1 VRGGIVG
8 LGLAAGVVLALGH
21 VEATEP
27 ARSAP
32 RVLTILGDDLLRLD
46 SAVTAVALSA
56 DGRVGALGGG
66 TGIDVFEVPGLRRLR
81 FFPEL
86 AARGRGL
93 ALSADGAL
101 LAASV
106 RTRAEAIRRHAK
118 HAVEVWSL
126 RDGKHVATLDPAIE
140 VRAAAFSPDGRLL
153 AVGGENLGIELWDVA
168 KGRARWRKLAH
179 SANGEILS
187 LAFSPDGRRLLS
199 GAKVDGAGGG
209 AETDE
214 WMDTLR
220 LWNVDTAAQIRPLA
234 EGTSI
239 AGFSADGRF
248 IIDAGGAGAA
258 VFRADAD
265 EPFVGLPHFAD
276 PKQSMQFV
284 EGAALSLDGARAATA
299 GSDGAL
305 ATWDVGAGRE
315 LERVVAHRNMIDA
328 FAASADLRYG
338 LTGSRDQRARL
349 WQLAPL
355 REIPA
360 RPGHDGVV
368 LALAVSADGARL
380 WSLGADGR
388 AIEWA
393 LGPGEIAAETIFDA
407 TKPAAGGWTHAAIGA
422 FARGGAVVVALD
434 RDRAWAIDRAT
445 GRTLWERKVPDL
457 TYWAPPAAG
466 GSAVAVGAPILDVA
480 TGAQTAT
487 VARAGVFHALSP
499 DGRLVAADGPDGALR
514 IADARSGATIRA
526 LAGHGPSRSF
536 VAGQGFVT
544 DAHASVDGGAFSPD
558 GAVLVTTGW
567 DHTARFWR
575 VATGEA
581 LGVVSLSAA
590 SSPPR
595 AVAFSPDGGRA
606 VIADEETGLLRLV
619 DGTTYREVTSIDLA
633 VDPRLMSAHPRSVA
647 FSPDGRSLYVGMTR
661 GQIAVV
667 AVP

>member
-1 VRGGIVG
+1 MRGGIVG
-8 LGLAAGVVLALGH
+8 LWLAAGVALAPGH
-21 VEATEP
+21 AEAAEP
-27 ARSAP
+27 AHAAP

-46 SAVTAVALSA
+46 AAVTAVALSA
-56 DGRVGALGGG
+56 DGRVGALGGR
-66 TGIDVFEVPGLRRLR
+66 TGVDVFEVPGLRRLR
-81 FFPEL
+81 FFPDLVAQE
-86 AARGRGL
+86 RGL

-106 RTRAEAIRRHAK
+106 SAHAEAIRRKASK
-118 HAVEVWSL
+118 HEVDVWNL
-126 RDGKHVATLDPAIE
+126 REGKRVATLDPAIE
-140 VRAAAFSPDGRLL
+140 VQAAAFSPDGRLL
-153 AVGGENLGIELWDVA
+153 AVGGANLGIELWDVA

-179 SANGEILS
+179 GANGEILS

-199 GAKVDGAGGG
+199 GAKVGIAGGG

-220 LWNVDTAAQIRPLA
+220 LWNVDTAAQIRPLG
-234 EGTSI
+234 EGMSI

-248 IIDAGGAGAA
+248 IIDGGGAGAA

-265 EPFVGLPHFAD
+265 EPFVVLPHFAD
-276 PKQSMQFV
+276 PKQSLQFV
-284 EGAALSLDGARAATA
+284 EGAALSADGARAATA

-315 LERVVAHRNMIDA
+315 LERVAAHRNMIDA

-360 RPGHDGVV
+360 RRGHDGVV
-368 LALAVSADGARL
+368 MALAVSTDGARL
-380 WSLGADGR
+380 WSLGAEGR
-388 AIEWA
+388 AIEWTLA
-393 LGPGEIAAETIFDA
+393 TGEIAAETIVDA
-407 TKPAAGGWTHAAIGA
+407 TKPAAGGFTHAAIGG

-457 TYWAPPAAG
+457 TYWVPPVAG
-466 GSAVAVGAPILDVA
+466 GSVVAVGAPLLDVA

-487 VARAGVFHALSP
+487 IAGGGFHALSP
-499 DGRLVAADGPDGALR
+499 DGRLVAADGADGALR
-514 IADARSGATIRA
+514 LADARNGATIRA

-544 DAHASVDGGAFSPD
+544 DPHAAVLGGAFRPD

-581 LGVVSLSAA
+581 VGVVSLSAA

-595 AVAFSPDGGRA
+595 AVAFSPDGRRA
-606 VIADEETGLLRLV
+606 VVAEEETGLLRLV
-619 DGTTYREVTSIDLA
+619 DGATFREVTSIELA
-633 VDPRLMSAHPRSVA
+633 ADPRLTSAHPRSIA